1 MIFHMASAGVI
12 MRKYLPLIVLL
23 ALSFDLSGEEK
34 RSTADQI
41 EVIAG
46 EWAEVNDVKRLY
58 DTPVG
63 AVYEFGLSLPWKCTP
78 YLDSSTRQI
87 GAREH
92 EKNCKCDICRKMRS
106 GIKGVLLAS
115 LGKKELKRK
124 RFVVLDFKIR
134 AFPAIDSNQT
144 SSFQF
149 QVVRSGET
157 KIKSNYGDVTGILYT
172 GSSLLRSFSTEFIQP
187 PNFWVTKTEGFP
199 YNPDFGLY
207 SCRIIFDTRTGNNLT
222 VIRNGYHVI
231 FLQPEAPAPRLPI
244 EINSLGIISQ
254 DRGGNKRN
262 RREYLE
268 ISSPVIYRFNS
279 EALLQELP
287 VQDVV
292 PYPYDAYLLKDSKDR
307 PVPAEQEWRK
317 AKGSKNPDLQ
327 YAYALR
333 WLYGDECNP
342 SRAIDLLEAA
352 AKENHVLA
360 DYELGVCYYRGYG
373 VAQNWKKADRYLKEA
388 EAFGYSKAAA
398 LRSMIAWVQRNRPKF
413 YDRKGW
419 NDSMVEMIEAS
430 GKSIEHDNSVF
441 YSFFSDVQDAF
452 IFEYSPKRFHLGF
465 WTQHR
470 YLFMN
475 FPDADEIVGRHMEQN
490 RNAGYIPAYLTEA
503 QYLEFRKKDRKAI
516 IRLLRAG
523 SNAGDLECRSK
534 LMLLLAE
541 AGEPP
546 KEMFNA
552 ENDLLLSDDPVYL
565 LLDYALK
572 HPDEP
577 GIAEFLAADRE
588 GAARIWGRKNSAEAG
603 YLSALLTWS
612 RVYPYR
618 HRHGVPHRRKKVGD
632 FPEMEQVAAMRR
644 NEEKAAAA
652 GFEQLKT
659 AAKAGI
665 PSAMYLVARQYGNC
679 DYPADDEVT
688 SDFLAKQAG
697 EAWMKKAAAA
707 GHAQARFLV
716 LAGELEKAMVSRQ
729 EQMLMEVEEF
739 CRMNYPPAFLLKA
752 EILDRLNRNAE
763 AVAAYEAAAS
773 RGEYQA
779 WRILALKQE
788 KLKNENAANELWK
801 KFIAADREHRR
812 QDRYDVFYPQIKI
825 DIKLQPWMM
834 SPEEIQ
840 EYRTR
845 LEKTVNIE
853 IADD

>member
-1 MIFHMASAGVI
+1 
-12 MRKYLPLIVLL
+12 
-23 ALSFDLSGEEK
+23 
-34 RSTADQI
+34 
-41 EVIAG
+41 
-46 EWAEVNDVKRLY
+46 
-58 DTPVG
+58 
-63 AVYEFGLSLPWKCTP
+63 
-78 YLDSSTRQI
+78 
-87 GAREH
+87 
-92 EKNCKCDICRKMRS
+92 
-106 GIKGVLLAS
+106 
-115 LGKKELKRK
+115 
-124 RFVVLDFKIR
+124 
-134 AFPAIDSNQT
+134 
-144 SSFQF
+144 
-149 QVVRSGET
+149 
-157 KIKSNYGDVTGILYT
+157 
-172 GSSLLRSFSTEFIQP
+172 
-187 PNFWVTKTEGFP
+187 
-199 YNPDFGLY
+199 
-207 SCRIIFDTRTGNNLT
+207 
-222 VIRNGYHVI
+222 
-231 FLQPEAPAPRLPI
+231 
-244 EINSLGIISQ
+244 
-254 DRGGNKRN
+254 
-262 RREYLE
+262 
-268 ISSPVIYRFNS
+268 
-279 EALLQELP
+279 

-307 PVPAEQEWRK
+307 PVPAGQEWRK

-342 SRAIDLLEAA
+342 SRAIDLLEEA
-352 AKENHVLA
+352 AKDNHVLA

-373 VAQNWKKADRYLKEA
+373 VAPNEKKADRYLKEA
-388 EAFGYSKAAA
+388 ETFGYSKASA
-398 LRSMIAWVQRNRPKF
+398 LRSMIAWVQHNRPKF
-413 YDRKGW
+413 YDRKSW
-419 NDSMVEMIEAS
+419 NDSMAEMIEAS

-441 YSFFSDVQDAF
+441 YSFFSDVQDYY

-470 YLFMN
+470 YLFIN

-523 SNAGDLECRSK
+523 SKAGDLECRSK
-534 LMLLLAE
+534 LMLVLAE

-577 GIAEFLAADRE
+577 GISEFLAADHK
-588 GAARIWGRKNSAEAG
+588 GAERIWERKNSAESG

-612 RVYPYR
+612 QVYPYR
-618 HRHGVPHRRKKVGD
+618 HRHGVPHRRKKVED
-632 FPEMEQVAAMRR
+632 SAEVEQVAAMRR
-644 NEEKAAAA
+644 DEEKAAAT

-688 SDFLAKQAG
+688 SDTLAKLAS

-707 GHAQARFLV
+707 GHARARFQMLRW
-716 LAGELEKAMVSRQ
+716 ESEKAMVGRL
-729 EQMLMEVEEF
+729 EQMLPEVEEF
-739 CRMNYPPAFLLKA
+739 CRINYPPAFLLKA

-788 KLKNENAANELWK
+788 KLKKENAANELWK

-853 IADD
+853 IVDD

>member
-1 MIFHMASAGVI
+1 MILHVALSAGRTYFLFLFLVI
-12 MRKYLPLIVLL
+12 
-23 ALSFDLSGEEK
+23 LSFDLSGEEK
-34 RSTADQI
+34 RSTTDQI

-46 EWAEVNDVKRLY
+46 EWAEVNDVRKLY

-63 AVYEFGLSLPWKCTP
+63 AVYEFDLSLPWECTP
-78 YLDSSTRQI
+78 YIDTNTKPI

-92 EKNCKCDICRKMRS
+92 EKNCKCDVCRRMRS

-115 LGKKELKRK
+115 LGKRELKRK

-134 AFPAIDSNQT
+134 AFPAMESIQA

-172 GSSLLRSFSTEFIQP
+172 GSSLLRSFSTEFVQP
-187 PNFWVTKTEGFP
+187 PNFWIIKTEGFP

-207 SCRIIFDTRTGNNLT
+207 SCRIIFDTRTGHNLT
-222 VIRNGYHVI
+222 VIRNGYHLI

-244 EINSLGIISQ
+244 EINSFGIISQ
-254 DRGGNKRN
+254 ERGGNKRN

-292 PYPYDAYLLKDSKDR
+292 PYPYDAYQLKDSKNR
-307 PVPAEQEWRK
+307 PVPVEQEWRK

-342 SRAIDLLEAA
+342 SRAIDLLEEA

-373 VAQNWKKADRYLKEA
+373 VAPNEKKAERYLKDA
-388 EAFGYSKAAA
+388 ETFGYSRAAV
-398 LRSMIAWVQRNRPKF
+398 LRSMIFWEQHNRPKF
-413 YDRKGW
+413 YDRKSW
-419 NDSMVEMIEAS
+419 NDSMAEMIEAS

-441 YSFFSDVQDAF
+441 YSFFSDVQDSF

-465 WTQHR
+465 WMHHR
-470 YLFMN
+470 HLFTN

-503 QYLEFRKKDRKAI
+503 QYLEFRKKDRQAE

-523 SNAGDLECRSK
+523 SKAGDLECRSK
-534 LMLLLAE
+534 LMLVLAE
-541 AGEPP
+541 AGELP
-546 KEMFNA
+546 KEMFHA

-577 GIAEFLAADRE
+577 GIAELLAADRE
-588 GAARIWGRKNSAEAG
+588 GAARIWERKNSAESG

-618 HRHGVPHRRKKVGD
+618 HRHGVPHRRKKVAD
-632 FPEMEQVAAMRR
+632 FPEMEQVAALRR
-644 NEEKAAAA
+644 NEEKAATA
-652 GFEQLKT
+652 GFEQLKI

-688 SDFLAKQAG
+688 SDFLAKLAS

-707 GHAQARFLV
+707 GHSRARFLV
-716 LAGELEKAMVSRQ
+716 LESELEKAMVTRL
-729 EQMLMEVEEF
+729 EQMLPEVEEF
-739 CRMNYPPAFLLKA
+739 CRINYPPAFLLKA
-752 EILDRLNRNAE
+752 EILDRLNRSAE

-788 KLKNENAANELWK
+788 KLKHENAANELWK

-812 QDRYDVFYPQIKI
+812 QDRYDIFYPQIKI

-840 EYRTR
+840 EYRER
-845 LEKTVNIE
+845 LEKIVGVE
-853 IADD
+853 IMDD